1 MAVERDIDAL
11 LAGLRTGVPRGAE
24 ITGIRALTAGH
35 SNETYVLEGLDAI
48 LRLPPSTPPVLQ
60 GHGVIT
66 QGRVY
71 EELGAVRDVLP
82 TPRILHVEEDPG
94 LLGDPFFIM
103 EKVSGAA
110 VTDYVLPEW
119 FTEATPYQRTSVS
132 RQWVSAIGS
141 IATLQPLEAFGPAV
155 TPEED
160 VRKWRR
166 WAANAECPRLVA
178 LYDRLLSRQAPRS
191 GPASPVHGDPKI
203 ANLMWSE
210 FQLSSVLDWELGHNG
225 EPLTDLG
232 YVLYFFRP
240 EIYFG
245 VPLPS
250 LSGMI
255 GRDDAVRAWE
265 AASGRSAQGFEW
277 YEAAAIG
284 KIAAIVAR
292 GYQMILA
299 GESHDP
305 KMARWKEML
314 DSNIALMDAVLV

>member
-1 MAVERDIDAL
+1 MAADRDIQAL
-11 LAGLRTGVPRGAE
+11 LENLRNKVACAADV
-24 ITGIRALTAGH
+24 TGIRPLTAGH
-35 SNETYVLEGLDAI
+35 SNETYVLEGLNAI

-66 QGRVY
+66 QGQVY
-71 EELGAVRDVLP
+71 RELGSLGDALP
-82 TPRILHVEEDPG
+82 TPRILHIEGDPS

-103 EKVSGAA
+103 EKVAGVA
-110 VTDYVLPEW
+110 VTDYVLPAW
-119 FTEATPYQRTSVS
+119 FTEATPEQRESVS
-132 RQWVSAIGS
+132 RQWVAAIGS
-141 IATLQPLEAFGPAV
+141 IATLQPLAAFGRPV

-160 VRKWRR
+160 ALKWRD
-166 WAANAECPRLVA
+166 WAANAECPALVD
-178 LYDRLLSRQAPRS
+178 LYDRLLSRPAPRS

-210 FQLSSVLDWELGHNG
+210 FRLSSVLDWELGHNG

-250 LSGMI
+250 LSGVI
-255 GRDDAVRAWE
+255 DREAAVEAWE
-265 AASGRSAQGFEW
+265 IASGRSAEGREW
-277 YEAAAIG
+277 YEAAAVG

-314 DSNIALMDAVLV
+314 DSNIDLMDTVLG

>member
-1 MAVERDIDAL
+1 MAAERDINVL

-24 ITGIRALTAGH
+24 ITGIRPLTAGH

-71 EELGAVRDVLP
+71 QELGALPDVLP
-82 TPRILHVEEDPG
+82 TPRILHIEEDPG

-103 EKVSGAA
+103 EKVPGAA

-119 FTEATPYQRTSVS
+119 FTEATPDQRRSVS
-132 RQWVSAIGS
+132 RQWVAAIGS
-141 IATLQPLEAFGPAV
+141 IATLQPLASFGTPA

-160 VRKWRR
+160 ARKWRS
-166 WAANAECPRLVA
+166 WAANADCPALVA
-178 LYDRLLSRQAPRS
+178 LYDRLLSRPAPRS

-203 ANLMWSE
+203 ANLMWSD
-210 FQLSSVLDWELGHNG
+210 FRLSAVLDWELGHNG

-250 LSGMI
+250 LSGI
-255 GRDDAVRAWE
+255 ISRDEAVKAWE

-292 GYQMILA
+292 GFQMIVA

-314 DSNIALMDAVLV
+314 DSNIALMDSVLG